1 MAMSYTSVWAAE
13 TFGLGPQG
21 VAMMFVVSGAA
32 GAVGNP
38 LLGFLSDRAGA
49 RRPFVVG
56 QLVVTGLAY
65 VGYAFA
71 QQYEVGLALVAFSG
85 FGIMGMSLASV
96 GDHVRSEPRLGGPV
110 GLRVLST
117 ERTAWAMGII
127 VGPATAAV
135 IVTLADGVSPVFV
148 VAALIHAAAALL
160 ALLGH
165 EPRPRS
171 GSLTG
176 APTAPVWSL
185 GRWGALALLVVG
197 LILLTLPGQTRNT
210 YLPLFITQVLGEPRG
225 LVGPAFAL
233 NAMTAVL
240 VMPHMGS
247 LASRIGAQRVLLI
260 GAGTGF
266 LYCALQSMST
276 AYLSTLFIQALIG
289 ISISLWSTASLIY
302 LQALM
307 PDRTG
312 MAGGLY
318 LTVFQITPIVAG
330 LVLGPIAENRG
341 VPAAFS
347 TTAGMVLVSL
357 AVVSLAHRLLTAGSP
372 PASRPRPAAG

>member
-38 LLGFLSDRAGA
+38 LLGLLSDWVGS
-49 RRPFVVG
+49 RRRFVVG
-56 QLVVTGLAY
+56 QLAITGVAY
-65 VGYAFA
+65 AGYAFA

-85 FGIMGMSLASV
+85 FGIMGMTLASV

-127 VGPATAAV
+127 IGPATAAV
-135 IVTLADGVSPVFV
+135 IVTLADGVRPVFV
-148 VAALIHAAAALL
+148 VAAAIHAAAALF
-160 ALLGH
+160 ALLGP
-165 EPRPRS
+165 EPRRRS
-171 GSLTG
+171 GSVTNAAD
-176 APTAPVWSL
+176 APAWSL

-210 YLPLFITQVLGEPRG
+210 YLPLFVTQVLGEPRG

-240 VMPHMGS
+240 VMPHMGA

-260 GAGTGF
+260 GAATGF
-266 LYCALQSMST
+266 LYCTLQSLST

-330 LVLGPIAENRG
+330 LVLGPIAETRG

-347 TTAGMVLVSL
+347 TTAGLVLASL
-357 AVVSLAHRLLTAGSP
+357 AVVSLAHRLLTAESP
-372 PASRPRPAAG
+372 PATRSRPAAG

>member
-38 LLGFLSDRAGA
+38 LLGLLSDRSGS
-49 RRPFVVG
+49 RRAFVVG

-65 VGYAFA
+65 VGYSLTDTYA
-71 QQYEVGLALVAFSG
+71 VGLFLVAFSG
-85 FGIMGMSLASV
+85 FGIMGMTLASV

-110 GLRVLST
+110 GLRVLAT

-135 IVTLADGVSPVFV
+135 IVTLADGVRPVFV
-148 VAALIHAAAALL
+148 VAALVHAGAALF

-165 EPRPRS
+165 EPRRRS

-176 APTAPVWSL
+176 SATAPAWSA

-210 YLPLFITQVLGEPRG
+210 YLPLFVTQVLDQPRG

-233 NAMTAVL
+233 NAATAVM

-260 GAGTGF
+260 GAATGF
-266 LYCALQSMST
+266 VYCALQSLST
-276 AYLSTLFIQALIG
+276 DYLSTLLIQALIG
-289 ISISLWSTASLIY
+289 VSISLWSTASLIY
-302 LQALM
+302 LQGLF
-307 PDRTG
+307 PDRGG

-318 LTVFQITPIVAG
+318 LTVFQVTPIVAG
-330 LVLGPIAENRG
+330 LVLGPIAEARG

-347 TTAGMVLVSL
+347 TTAGLVLLSIG
-357 AVVSLAHRLLTAGSP
+357 VVAGAHRLLYSRIPSRSPATA
-372 PASRPRPAAG
+372 R